1 MTKLLAFN
9 EIKAEA
15 FADRLINV
23 LNGGAL
29 TLMIS
34 LGHRSGLFDTLRE
47 MPAATSLE
55 IAQAANLDER
65 YVREWLGTMVTGNI
79 VDYDSEEETY
89 VLCPE
94 HAAFLT
100 RKGSPD
106 NFAVV
111 MQFIPMLGQVED
123 DILNCFHKGG
133 GVPYEKFER
142 FHDIMAEES
151 DQTVVAGLLEYIL
164 PLKTGLV
171 ENLEKGIQVADIGCG
186 SGRALNVM
194 ANRFSNSEFIG
205 FDLSEEAIHNG
216 QVQAQAKGLNNL
228 SFEQQD
234 VTHWHANET
243 FDLITAFDAIHDQ
256 ADPLAVLKNIN
267 RSLKP
272 NGLFLMQDIHGSSHL
287 EKNMENPIATFLYT
301 ISCMHCMTVSL
312 AQGGEGLGTMWGEE
326 QARDLLAEAGFGKV
340 TVHRLP
346 HDIQNS
352 YYICK
357 K

>member
-1 MTKLLAFN
+1 MTKLMAYN
-9 EIKAEA
+9 ELKAEA
-15 FADRLINV
+15 FAERLIDV
-23 LNGGAL
+23 LNSGAL

-47 MPAATSLE
+47 MPAATSQE
-55 IAQAANLDER
+55 IATAANLDER
-65 YVREWLGTMVTGNI
+65 YVREWLGTMVTGRI
-79 VDYDSEEETY
+79 VDYDPEEETY

-100 RKGSPD
+100 REASPD

-111 MQFIPMLGQVED
+111 MQFIPMLGQVEE
-123 DILNCFHKGG
+123 DILECFHKGG
-133 GVPYEKFER
+133 GVPYEKFNR

-151 DQTVVAGLLEYIL
+151 SQTVVAGLLEYIL
-164 PLKTGLV
+164 PLEPNLV
-171 ENLEKGIQVADIGCG
+171 ENLEMGLKVADVGCG

-194 ANRFSNSEFIG
+194 AQRFPDSDFVGYDFSI
-205 FDLSEEAIHNG
+205 EAINNG
-216 QVQAQAKGLNNL
+216 QAQAKAKNLTNL

-234 VTHWHANET
+234 VTHWHANEI

-256 ADPLAVLKNIN
+256 ADPLAVLENIN

-272 NGLFLMQDIHGSSHL
+272 DGLFLMQDIHGSSHL
-287 EKNMENPIATFLYT
+287 EKNLENPISPFLYT

-312 AQGGEGLGTMWGEE
+312 AQGGEGLGTMWGQE
-326 QARDLLAEAGFGKV
+326 QACELLTKAGFSNV
-340 TVHRLP
+340 SVHRLP

-352 YYICK
+352 YYLCK